1 MACGVPVIV
10 SRTSSLPEVAGEAG
24 LYVDPACPAE
34 IASAIVRLSSDAH
47 LRDTLAT
54 AGRERARRFRWE
66 ETARATAAVLR
77 RAGGLPERF
86 ADAYRV

>member
-1 MACGVPVIV
+1 
-10 SRTSSLPEVAGEAG
+10 
-24 LYVDPACPAE
+24 
-34 IASAIVRLSSDAH
+34 
-47 LRDTLAT
+47 LRDCLSR
-54 AGRERARRFRWE
+54 AGRERAHRFRWE